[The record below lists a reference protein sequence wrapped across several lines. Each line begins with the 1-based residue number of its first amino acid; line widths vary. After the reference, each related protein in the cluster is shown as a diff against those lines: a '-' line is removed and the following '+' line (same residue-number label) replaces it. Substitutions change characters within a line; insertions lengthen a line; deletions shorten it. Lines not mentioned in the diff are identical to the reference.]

1 MQGNSCIVLVNKQ
14 KHIFRAAFC
23 RIFIALVAI
32 FARWDRI
39 VSLSIRRFGSAYAV
53 IANPMRHMVHQF
65 PYKKLLAEGCIFGKK
80 TPKTYLNKGEY
91 TI

>member
-23 RIFIALVAI
+23 RICIALVAI

-39 VSLSIRRFGSAYAV
+39 VSLSIRGFGSVYAV
-53 IANPMRHMVHQF
+53 VANPMRRMGISYHAINCWQMDVS
-65 PYKKLLAEGCIFGKK
+65 LAKNAQNIF
-80 TPKTYLNKGEY
+80 E
-91 TI
+91 